1 MKHINIQQA
10 QNGLVHCKPANIL
23 FMMVITATLTSTVT
37 GASLFAAT
45 RVLKACLLITM
56 AAILMMSISGCS
68 ILLAT
73 PPAAH
78 VQIDGLNSQ
87 LGEFIVVL
95 NPMSDQQMDIP
106 ISDRYALRV
115 DFKWLW
121 NQGSDNSELYYQD
134 PDDSGSLL
142 TPWLTC
148 KYRF

>member
-1 MKHINIQQA
+1 MEYINTKQA
-10 QNGLVHCKPANIL
+10 HDRQIYCKPINVL
-23 FMMVITATLTSTVT
+23 FLMVISTTLMSTVT

-45 RVLKACLLITM
+45 RVLKACLLMTM
-56 AAILMMSISGCS
+56 AAILIMSISGCS

-95 NPMSDQQMDIP
+95 NPCSEQQMDIP
-106 ISDRYALRV
+106 ITDRYALRI

-121 NQGSDNSELYYQD
+121 DQGGDNSGIYFQD
-134 PDDSGSLL
+134 PDDPTSLL

>member
-1 MKHINIQQA
+1 MKHINTKEAHEGQ
-10 QNGLVHCKPANIL
+10 VHCKPANVL
-23 FMMVITATLTSTVT
+23 FLMVITTTLMSTVT

-45 RVLKACLLITM
+45 RVLKACLLMTM
-56 AAILMMSISGCS
+56 AVILMMSISGCS

-95 NPMSDQQMDIP
+95 NPCSDQQMDIP
-106 ISDRYALRV
+106 ISDRYALRI

-121 NQGSDNSELYYQD
+121 DQDSDNSELYFQD
-134 PDDSGSLL
+134 PDDLNSPL

>member
-1 MKHINIQQA
+1 MLLLLLSTQ
-10 QNGLVHCKPANIL
+10 IL
-23 FMMVITATLTSTVT
+23 RIYLMVIISTMLIM
-37 GASLFAAT
+37 LF
-45 RVLKACLLITM
+45 
-56 AAILMMSISGCS
+56 SGCS

-87 LGEFIVVL
+87 LGDFFIIL
-95 NPMSDQQMDIP
+95 NPCSDQQMDIP
-106 ISDRYALRV
+106 ISDRYALRI

-121 NQGSDNSELYYQD
+121 NQRNENPELYFQD
-134 PDDSGSLL
+134 PNDIETPL